1 MNEKFIAAVDFGT
14 RKTAFAVA
22 RVEGNNT
29 QLLYYKTAPSAGV
42 MHGSVAG
49 ITKVSEVLRP
59 MVEEAEKDLGIK
71 VRKVVTGLPKC
82 YTKQFDA
89 TGTVKRSDPDDCIT
103 AEEIDSVKQYAQESD
118 DEHLNNAAEQLY
130 SIVAQS
136 FSTETYFQL
145 IENDIIGMTGDEIT
159 GHFKIFVGQKRP
171 VTNMEKVLNNLG
183 IDVASKYFTPI
194 STAKAVLNED
204 DTNNGVA
211 LIDLGAGS
219 STLSI
224 FSKRALSAY
233 FSIPF
238 GGNTVTRDI
247 QNECG
252 ISEYYAENLKK
263 AYGGC
268 MPEKLLTLG
277 EKTIQIE
284 TDDMSSYTRIP
295 VTYLSELIT
304 ARVKEIIDAMLYCI
318 QESGFKN
325 DLRKGIVLT
334 GGGAEM
340 LNIANYIREVSGYD
354 VRIGY
359 PKHSFVANG
368 LDDIFKTDA
377 ATVVGLLLSGRND
390 GLNCCTEEGGHKEQE
405 TQGETGSNGDG
416 GQNVGGNAGE
426 VVGGNDGEN
435 IGGNDGGNG
444 GAVAGGNETPG
455 TGNTDGGNITSGGDG
470 EKPKPGPVPGPGPGP
485 TPVPDPKP
493 LEEPKKKKGLIWR
506 VKERFNG
513 IYEEVMEKELGN
525 DRL

>member
-219 STLSI
+219 TTLSI

-304 ARVKEIIDAMLYCI
+304 ARVREIIDAMLYCI

-390 GLNCCTEEGGHKEQE
+390 GLNCCTEEGGHKEPD
-405 TQGETGSNGDG
+405 TQDKTD
-416 GQNVGGNAGE
+416 GNAGE
-426 VVGGNDGEN
+426 VVGGNGGDNTGGNVGGN
-435 IGGNDGGNG
+435 IGGDEGGEN
-444 GAVAGGNETPG
+444 PDIKP
-455 TGNTDGGNITSGGDG
+455 NTDGRNVKSGSDEGI
-470 EKPKPGPVPGPGPGP
+470 PKPITDDGTKYSPAG
-485 TPVPDPKP
+485 PDPDQKP
-493 LEEPKKKKGLIWR
+493 AEEPKKKKGLIWR
-506 VKERFNG
+506 IKERFNG

-525 DRL
+525 NKL

>member
-219 STLSI
+219 TTLSI

-318 QESGFKN
+318 QESGFRN

-390 GLNCCTEEGGHKEQE
+390 GLNCCTEEGGHKEPE
-405 TQGETGSNGDG
+405 TKGETG
-416 GQNVGGNAGE
+416 GNIGE
-426 VVGGNDGEN
+426 VVGGKVGEN

-444 GAVAGGNETPG
+444 EAVVGGNDGGENPDIKP
-455 TGNTDGGNITSGGDG
+455 NTDGGNVKPTGGSDG
-470 EKPKPGPVPGPGPGP
+470 TPKPEPKDVRFSPAG
-485 TPVPDPKP
+485 PDPKP
-493 LEEPKKKKGLIWR
+493 DPDPEPREEPKKKKGLIWLI
-506 VKERFNG
+506 KERFNG

-525 DRL
+525 DKL